1 MLKTILLGSCV
12 LVQGTFVKKLADG
25 RIAVK
30 VGDKVFQ
37 GQPVG
42 SEKAA

>member
-25 RIAVK
+25 NVAVK
-30 VGDKVFQ
+30 VGDRIYQ
-37 GQPVG
+37 GKPV
-42 SEKAA
+42 ETARAA

>member
-25 RIAVK
+25 KIAVK
-30 VGDKVFQ
+30 VGDRVFQ
-37 GQPVG
+37 GQPVTAEATG
-42 SEKAA
+42 

>member
-30 VGDKVFQ
+30 VGDQVFK

-42 SEKAA
+42 AERTA